1 MTLRQL
7 INRLCGFIPRG
18 SVQFA
23 SGTAAAA
30 AAAADGTDSASAASV
45 KPRFVTTLRSCET
58 TGDIV
63 LDVMTTSQRYIE
75 SKPAARFADME
86 WQTPAVSD
94 KFQSRFGRRPGTSDS
109 GDTGLGTSASDS
121 TEDFCSTSSSPPFQP
136 IRSQIPIPTAHV
148 MPSTAGAPASKPQS
162 SIQEDSLSSE
172 GHRSSSGSRTPSGST
187 SKSSSLS
194 KSASSPN
201 LDGQTGVGNDLTG
214 PKADCLNRY
223 RSLVNGLD
231 HSLFPSDHTRVDE
244 GHRFDTPA
252 VEPTLNQSA
261 LLGGLCPDV
270 RLRLQTTGIRDT
282 TDCVS
287 EAYRGGMEH
296 SYKVLPE
303 ARPGVPGTAETSNQ
317 RGSQAGAAGPPGV
330 YANPLSLQ
338 TQALLREHS
347 GSKVYE
353 PLRQDRCS
361 DMSSMSSWQ
370 QQQQHKQQLES
381 LRLQVEQMQLMSA
394 GVGQYPSLYSTP
406 THTESGK
413 WDALVKASESLLKEK
428 ELIIERQKQH
438 MTQLEQRLR
447 ESELQVHGALLGR
460 GASYG
465 DMCML
470 RLQEAQR
477 ENAFLRAQFAE
488 RTDCA
493 ALEKAEAERRLGAVE
508 AETRRLHDSL
518 KETCDRHAE
527 EMKKQEERIR
537 SRDKH
542 INNLKKK
549 CQKESELKRENQQRI
564 ETLERYLADLPT
576 MEDYQSQNKQ
586 LLEAEQHVTELQ
598 EKVRELEV
606 CLETTHSQ
614 LREKDVFLEEQKRR
628 ERDLLTTIT
637 DMQQRVQQ
645 GLEDG
650 ARLPCLDAEKL
661 RGENAALREEQHRLK
676 KVIEKQHRMME
687 QLGSQIQAL
696 EEQISQEESSSQAL
710 REEVLVKEQSVT
722 ELHTAMKELS
732 AQNQEL
738 MEQNLTLQEQMGDQD
753 QRSSSQASSALPPTE
768 THLTQRL
775 HQEIASCLSDLRSLC
790 SILTQRA
797 QGQDPNLSL
806 LLGLNTLPQV
816 PDQAENWMS
825 PEVLQKKLVEAQQ
838 LRRDVEELRNVI
850 LDRYAQDMGEN
861 CITQ

>member
-1 MTLRQL
+1 M
-7 INRLCGFIPRG
+7 
-18 SVQFA
+18 
-23 SGTAAAA
+23 
-30 AAAADGTDSASAASV
+30 
-45 KPRFVTTLRSCET
+45 K
-58 TGDIV
+58 
-63 LDVMTTSQRYIE
+63 TSQRYID

-86 WQTPAVSD
+86 WQTPAVSE

-121 TEDFCSTSSSPPFQP
+121 TEDFCSSSSSPSFQP

-148 MPSTAGAPASKPQS
+148 MPSTAGAPASKPQPCV
-162 SIQEDSLSSE
+162 QEESLSSVE
-172 GHRSSSGSRTPSGST
+172 GHRSSSSSRTPSGST

-201 LDGQTGVGNDLTG
+201 LDAQAGLGNDLVG
-214 PKADCLNRY
+214 PKPDCLSRY

-231 HSLFPSDHTRVDE
+231 HSLFPTDHTRVDE

-270 RLRLQTTGIRDT
+270 RLRLQTTGIRDAP
-282 TDCVS
+282 DCVS
-287 EAYRGGMEH
+287 EAYRGGMDH

-303 ARPGVPGTAETSNQ
+303 ARPGVSGTAEPCSQ
-317 RGSQAGAAGPPGV
+317 RGSQPIGAGSPGV
-330 YANPLSLQ
+330 YASPLSLQ
-338 TQALLREHS
+338 TQALLREHA
-347 GSKVYE
+347 GSKGYE

-361 DMSSMSSWQ
+361 ELSSWQ
-370 QQQQHKQQLES
+370 QKQQLES
-381 LRLQVEQMQLMSA
+381 LRLQVEQMQLMGA

-406 THTESGK
+406 VHTESGK

-438 MTQLEQRLR
+438 MNHLEQRLR
-447 ESELQVHGALLGR
+447 ESELQVHGALLSR

-488 RTDCA
+488 RTDCV
-493 ALEKAEAERRLGAVE
+493 ALEKAEAEHRLGAVE
-508 AETRRLHDSL
+508 AETRRLTDSL
-518 KETCDRHAE
+518 KETCERHAE

-542 INNLKKK
+542 ISNLKKK
-549 CQKESELKRENQQRI
+549 CQKEAELKRENQQRI

-576 MEDYQSQNKQ
+576 LEDYQGQNKQ
-586 LLEAEQHVTELQ
+586 LLEAEQQVAQLQ
-598 EKVRELEV
+598 DKERELEV
-606 CLETTHSQ
+606 CLEATRSQ
-614 LREKDVFLEEQKRR
+614 IREKDVQLEEQKRR

-650 ARLPCLDAEKL
+650 ARLPSLDIEKL
-661 RGENAALREEQHRLK
+661 RGENCALKEEQQRLK
-676 KVIEKQHRMME
+676 KVIEKQHRMLE

-696 EEQISQEESSSQAL
+696 EEQISQEDSSSRAL
-710 REEVLVKEQSVT
+710 REEVLAKEQNMS

-738 MEQNLTLQEQMGDQD
+738 MEQNLTLREQMGGPE
-753 QRSSSQASSALPPTE
+753 QRSTNQASSALQPAGAR
-768 THLTQRL
+768 LTQRL
-775 HQEIASCLSDLRSLC
+775 HLEIASCLSDLRSLC

-806 LLGLNTLPQV
+806 LLGLTSPPPVAGQ
-816 PDQAENWMS
+816 DEDWMS

-838 LRRDVEELRNVI
+838 LRRDVEGLRNVI

>member
-1 MTLRQL
+1 
-7 INRLCGFIPRG
+7 
-18 SVQFA
+18 
-23 SGTAAAA
+23 
-30 AAAADGTDSASAASV
+30 
-45 KPRFVTTLRSCET
+45 
-58 TGDIV
+58 
-63 LDVMTTSQRYIE
+63 MTTSHRYIE

-86 WQTPAVSD
+86 WQTPAVSE

-109 GDTGLGTSASDS
+109 VDTGLGTSASDS
-121 TEDFCSTSSSPPFQP
+121 TEDFCSSSSSPPFQP

-148 MPSTAGAPASKPQS
+148 MPSTAGAPASKPKS
-162 SIQEDSLSSE
+162 CVQEDSMSSVE

-201 LDGQTGVGNDLTG
+201 LDAQTSVGSDLVG
-214 PKADCLNRY
+214 PKTDCLSRY

-244 GHRFDTPA
+244 GQRFDTPA

-261 LLGGLCPDV
+261 LLGGFCPDV

-282 TDCVS
+282 PDCVS

-303 ARPGVPGTAETSNQ
+303 TRPGIPGTAETSNQ
-317 RGSQAGAAGPPGV
+317 RGQPGAAGSPGV

-338 TQALLREHS
+338 TQALLREHA
-347 GSKVYE
+347 GSKGYE

-361 DMSSMSSWQ
+361 EISSWQ

-381 LRLQVEQMQLMSA
+381 LRLQVEQMQMMSA

-406 THTESGK
+406 THSESGK

-477 ENAFLRAQFAE
+477 ENVFLRAQFTE
-488 RTDCA
+488 RTDCV

-508 AETRRLHDSL
+508 AETRRLTDSL
-518 KETCDRHAE
+518 KETCERHAE

-549 CQKESELKRENQQRI
+549 CQKESEQKRENQQRI

-576 MEDYQSQNKQ
+576 LEDYQSQNKQ
-586 LLEAEQHVTELQ
+586 LLEAEQQVAQLQ
-598 EKVRELEV
+598 EKVRELEACV
-606 CLETTHSQ
+606 ETTHSQ
-614 LREKDVFLEEQKRR
+614 LRERDAHLEEQKRR

-637 DMQQRVQQ
+637 EMQQRVQQ

-650 ARLPCLDAEKL
+650 ARLPSLDIETL
-661 RGENAALREEQHRLK
+661 RGENNTLREEQQRLK

-710 REEVLVKEQSVT
+710 REDALAKEQNVF

-738 MEQNLTLQEQMGDQD
+738 MEQNLTLQEQLSDPEH
-753 QRSSSQASSALPPTE
+753 RSSSQASSALQPAGAR
-768 THLTQRL
+768 LTQRL
-775 HQEIASCLSDLRSLC
+775 HVEIASCLSDLRSLC

-806 LLGLNTLPQV
+806 LLGLTSPPLV
-816 PDQAENWMS
+816 TEQAEDWMS

>member
-1 MTLRQL
+1 M
-7 INRLCGFIPRG
+7 
-18 SVQFA
+18 
-23 SGTAAAA
+23 
-30 AAAADGTDSASAASV
+30 
-45 KPRFVTTLRSCET
+45 K
-58 TGDIV
+58 
-63 LDVMTTSQRYIE
+63 TSQRYID
-75 SKPAARFADME
+75 SNPAARFADME
-86 WQTPAVSD
+86 WQTPAVSE

-121 TEDFCSTSSSPPFQP
+121 TEDFCSSSSSPSFQP

-148 MPSTAGAPASKPQS
+148 MPSTAGAPASKPQLFG
-162 SIQEDSLSSE
+162 QEDSLSSAE

-194 KSASSPN
+194 KSLSSPN
-201 LDGQTGVGNDLTG
+201 LDAQAGVGLDHVG
-214 PKADCLNRY
+214 RKPDCLSRY

-231 HSLFPSDHTRVDE
+231 HSLFPTDHTRVDE
-244 GHRFDTPA
+244 AQRFDTPA

-261 LLGGLCPDV
+261 LLSGLCPDV
-270 RLRLQTTGIRDT
+270 RLQLQTTGIRDT
-282 TDCVS
+282 QDCVS
-287 EAYRGGMEH
+287 EAYRGSMDH

-303 ARPGVPGTAETSNQ
+303 ARLGLSGAAEVSNQ
-317 RGSQAGAAGPPGV
+317 RAAQPGAAGSAGV
-330 YANPLSLQ
+330 YANSLSLQ
-338 TQALLREHS
+338 TQALLREHTS
-347 GSKVYE
+347 PKGYD

-361 DMSSMSSWQ
+361 ELSSWQ
-370 QQQQHKQQLES
+370 QKQQLES
-381 LRLQVEQMQLMSA
+381 LRLQVEQMQATTGGYKLPTSSNLPSSLLPSYPLHSSLCHSYCTKYHCQRKLDYWAYRRLMNA
-394 GVGQYPSLYSTP
+394 GVGQYPPLYPTP
-406 THTESGK
+406 LHSESGK

-428 ELIIERQKQH
+428 ELIIERQVQKQH
-438 MTQLEQRLR
+438 MAQLEQRLR

-460 GASYG
+460 GTSFG

-477 ENAFLRAQFAE
+477 ENAFLRAQFTE
-488 RTDCA
+488 RTDCV

-508 AETRRLHDSL
+508 AETRRLTENM
-518 KETCDRHAE
+518 KEACERHVE

-549 CQKESELKRENQQRI
+549 FQKEAELKRENQQRI

-576 MEDYQSQNKQ
+576 LEDYQSQNKQ
-586 LLEAEQHVTELQ
+586 LLEAEQQAAQLQ
-598 EKVRELEV
+598 EKVRELEAI
-606 CLETTHSQ
+606 LDTTHSQ
-614 LREKDVFLEEQKRR
+614 LREKDAQLEEQKRR

-650 ARLPCLDAEKL
+650 ARLPCLDIEKL
-661 RGENAALREEQHRLK
+661 RGENNSLKEEQQRLK

-696 EEQISQEESSSQAL
+696 EEQISQEEGSSQAL
-710 REEVLVKEQSVT
+710 REEVLAKEQSVL
-722 ELHTAMKELS
+722 ELHAAMKELS

-738 MEQNLTLQEQMGDQD
+738 MEQNLTLQEQMSDAE
-753 QRSSSQASSALPPTE
+753 QRSADQASSVLQPAGAL
-768 THLTQRL
+768 LTQSL
-775 HQEIASCLSDLRSLC
+775 HSEIASCLSDLRSLC

-797 QGQDPNLSL
+797 QGQNPNLSL
-806 LLGLNTLPQV
+806 LLGLTAPPAVAEQDEDWMN
-816 PDQAENWMS
+816 PD
-825 PEVLQKKLVEAQQ
+825 VLQKKLLEAQQ
-838 LRRDVEELRNVI
+838 LRRDVEGLRNAI

>member
-1 MTLRQL
+1 
-7 INRLCGFIPRG
+7 
-18 SVQFA
+18 
-23 SGTAAAA
+23 
-30 AAAADGTDSASAASV
+30 
-45 KPRFVTTLRSCET
+45 
-58 TGDIV
+58 
-63 LDVMTTSQRYIE
+63 MTTSQRYFE

-86 WQTPAVSD
+86 WQTPAVSE

-121 TEDFCSTSSSPPFQP
+121 TEDFCSSSSSPSFQP

-148 MPSTAGAPASKPQS
+148 MPSTAGTPASKPQS
-162 SIQEDSLSSE
+162 FGQEDSLSSTE

-201 LDGQTGVGNDLTG
+201 LDAQPGVGGDHAG
-214 PKADCLNRY
+214 PKPDCLSRY
-223 RSLVNGLD
+223 RSLLNGLD
-231 HSLFPSDHTRVDE
+231 HSLFPTDHTREDD
-244 GHRFDTPA
+244 GQRFDTPA

-270 RLRLQTTGIRDT
+270 RLRLQTAGIRDT
-282 TDCVS
+282 PDCMS
-287 EAYRGGMEH
+287 EVYRAGLDH

-303 ARPGVPGTAETSNQ
+303 ARSGLSGTAEPSNQ
-317 RGSQAGAAGPPGV
+317 RGGQPGAVGSAGV
-330 YANPLSLQ
+330 YTNPLSLQ
-338 TQALLREHS
+338 TQALLREHV
-347 GSKVYE
+347 GPKGYD

-361 DMSSMSSWQ
+361 ELSSWQ
-370 QQQQHKQQLES
+370 QKQQLES
-381 LRLQVEQMQLMSA
+381 LRLQMEQMQLMNA
-394 GVGQYPSLYSTP
+394 GVGQYPSLYSSP
-406 THTESGK
+406 LHSESGK

-438 MTQLEQRLR
+438 MAQLEQRLR

-460 GASYG
+460 GASFG

-477 ENAFLRAQFAE
+477 ENAFLRAQFTE
-488 RTDCA
+488 RTDCV

-508 AETRRLHDSL
+508 AETRRLTESL
-518 KETCDRHAE
+518 KEACERHAE

-549 CQKESELKRENQQRI
+549 CQKEAELKRENQQRI

-576 MEDYQSQNKQ
+576 MEDYQRQNKQ
-586 LLEAEQHVTELQ
+586 LSEAEEQADLLQNKVRDLEAS
-598 EKVRELEV
+598 
-606 CLETTHSQ
+606 LETMRSQ
-614 LREKDVFLEEQKRR
+614 LRDKDTQLEEQKRR

-637 DMQQRVQQ
+637 DMQQRVKQ

-650 ARLPCLDAEKL
+650 ARLPCLDIEKL
-661 RGENAALREEQHRLK
+661 RGENSSLREEQQRLK

-696 EEQISQEESSSQAL
+696 EEQISQEDSSSQAL
-710 REEVLVKEQSVT
+710 REEVLAKEQNVL

-738 MEQNLTLQEQMGDQD
+738 MEQNLTLQERMNDPE
-753 QRSSSQASSALPPTE
+753 QRSTNQACSVLQPAGA
-768 THLTQRL
+768 HLTQRL
-775 HQEIASCLSDLRSLC
+775 HLEIASCLSDLRSLC

-806 LLGLNTLPQV
+806 LLGLTSPPAVAEQNEDWMD
-816 PDQAENWMS
+816 PD
-825 PEVLQKKLVEAQQ
+825 VLQRKLIEAQQ

>member
-1 MTLRQL
+1 
-7 INRLCGFIPRG
+7 
-18 SVQFA
+18 
-23 SGTAAAA
+23 
-30 AAAADGTDSASAASV
+30 
-45 KPRFVTTLRSCET
+45 
-58 TGDIV
+58 
-63 LDVMTTSQRYIE
+63 
-75 SKPAARFADME
+75 DME
-86 WQTPAVSD
+86 WQTPAVSE

-121 TEDFCSTSSSPPFQP
+121 AEFCSSSSSPSFQP

-162 SIQEDSLSSE
+162 CVQEDSLSSAE
-172 GHRSSSGSRTPSGST
+172 GHRSSSGSRTPSGTT

-201 LDGQTGVGNDLTG
+201 LDAEVGVGGDPVG
-214 PKADCLNRY
+214 AKPDCLSRY

-231 HSLFPSDHTRVDE
+231 HSLFPTDHTRLDE

-282 TDCVS
+282 PDYVS
-287 EAYRGGMEH
+287 ESYRGSLEH

-303 ARPGVPGTAETSNQ
+303 ARPGVPGPAEASNQ
-317 RGSQAGAAGPPGV
+317 RGGQPGV
-330 YANPLSLQ
+330 AGSAGVYTSPLSLQ
-338 TQALLREHS
+338 TQALLREHA
-347 GSKVYE
+347 GSKGYE

-361 DMSSMSSWQ
+361 ELPSWQ
-370 QQQQHKQQLES
+370 QQQQHKHLES
-381 LRLQVEQMQLMSA
+381 LRLQMEQMQLMS
-394 GVGQYPSLYSTP
+394 GGMGQYPPLYSAP
-406 THTESGK
+406 VHSESGK

-428 ELIIERQKQH
+428 ELIIEQKQH
-438 MTQLEQRLR
+438 MAQLEQRLR

-460 GASYG
+460 GPSYG

-488 RTDCA
+488 RTDSVV
-493 ALEKAEAERRLGAVE
+493 LEKAEAERRLAAVE
-508 AETRRLHDSL
+508 AETRRLTESL
-518 KETCDRHAE
+518 KEACERHTE

-542 INNLKKK
+542 ISNLKKK

-576 MEDYQSQNKQ
+576 LEDYQNQNKQ
-586 LLEAEQHVTELQ
+586 LE
-598 EKVRELEV
+598 EKVRELEA
-606 CLETTHSQ
+606 CLEMTNSQ
-614 LREKDVFLEEQKRR
+614 LKEKDAYLEEQKRR

-637 DMQQRVQQ
+637 MQQRVQQ

-650 ARLPCLDAEKL
+650 ARLPSLDFEKL
-661 RGENAALREEQHRLK
+661 RGENNSLREEQQRLK

-687 QLGSQIQAL
+687 QLGSQIQFLQAL

-710 REEVLVKEQSVT
+710 REEVLAKEQNVL

-738 MEQNLTLQEQMGDQD
+738 MEQNLTLQEQMSDPEQK
-753 QRSSSQASSALPPTE
+753 STNQASSVLQPAGAN
-768 THLTQRL
+768 LTKRL
-775 HQEIASCLSDLRSLC
+775 HVEIASCLSDLRSLC

-806 LLGLNTLPQV
+806 LLGLTAP
-816 PDQAENWMS
+816 PSMAEQDEDWMN

>member
-1 MTLRQL
+1 
-7 INRLCGFIPRG
+7 
-18 SVQFA
+18 
-23 SGTAAAA
+23 
-30 AAAADGTDSASAASV
+30 
-45 KPRFVTTLRSCET
+45 
-58 TGDIV
+58 
-63 LDVMTTSQRYIE
+63 MTTSHRYID

-86 WQTPAVSD
+86 WQTPAVSE
-94 KFQSRFGRRPGTSDS
+94 KFQSRFGHRPGTADS

-121 TEDFCSTSSSPPFQP
+121 TEDFCSSSSSPSFQP

-148 MPSTAGAPASKPQS
+148 MPSTAGAPASKPKPFV
-162 SIQEDSLSSE
+162 QEGSLSSVE
-172 GHRSSSGSRTPSGST
+172 GHRSSSGSRTTSGST
-187 SKSSSLS
+187 SKSSSSLS

-201 LDGQTGVGNDLTG
+201 LDAQTGLGGDHVG
-214 PKADCLNRY
+214 PDCLSRY
-223 RSLVNGLD
+223 RSLINGLD
-231 HSLFPSDHTRVDE
+231 HSLFPSDHTRMDE
-244 GHRFDTPA
+244 GQRFATPA

-270 RLRLQTTGIRDT
+270 RLRLQGAGIRDIP
-282 TDCVS
+282 DCVS
-287 EAYRGGMEH
+287 DAYRGSMEH

-303 ARPGVPGTAETSNQ
+303 ARSGGPSTAEASNQ
-317 RGSQAGAAGPPGV
+317 RASLPGAAGPSGV
-330 YANPLSLQ
+330 YAPPLSLQ
-338 TQALLREHS
+338 TQALLREHA
-347 GSKVYE
+347 GAKGYE
-353 PLRQDRCS
+353 TLRQDRCGEL
-361 DMSSMSSWQ
+361 SSWQ
-370 QQQQHKQQLES
+370 QQQQQKQQLES
-381 LRLQVEQMQLMSA
+381 LRLQVEQMQLMST

-406 THTESGK
+406 VHSEAGK

-428 ELIIERQKQH
+428 EMIIERQKQH

-460 GASYG
+460 GSSYG

-477 ENAFLRAQFAE
+477 ENAFLRAQFTE
-488 RTDCA
+488 RSDCVV
-493 ALEKAEAERRLGAVE
+493 LEKAEAERRLGAVE
-508 AETRRLHDSL
+508 AETRRLTDSL
-518 KETCDRHAE
+518 KETCERHAE

-576 MEDYQSQNKQ
+576 LEDYQSQNKQ
-586 LLEAEQHVTELQ
+586 LVEAEQHAAQLQ
-598 EKVRELEV
+598 ETVRDLEL
-606 CLETTHSQ
+606 CLDTMRSQ
-614 LREKDVFLEEQKRR
+614 LREKDAHLDEQKRR

-650 ARLPCLDAEKL
+650 ARLPSVDMEKL
-661 RGENAALREEQHRLK
+661 RGENNVLREEQQRLK

-696 EEQISQEESSSQAL
+696 EEQISQEDSSSQAL
-710 REEVLVKEQSVT
+710 REDVLSKEQNVL

-738 MEQNLTLQEQMGDQD
+738 MEQNLTLQEQIGDPE
-753 QRSSSQASSALPPTE
+753 QRSSQASPPLQPAGARL
-768 THLTQRL
+768 THRL
-775 HQEIASCLSDLRSLC
+775 HAEMNSCLSDLRSLC

-797 QGQDPNLSL
+797 QGQDPNISL
-806 LLGLNTLPQV
+806 LLGLTSPPPVTQL
-816 PDQAENWMS
+816 DEDWMN

>member
-1 MTLRQL
+1 MSL
-7 INRLCGFIPRG
+7 I
-18 SVQFA
+18 
-23 SGTAAAA
+23 
-30 AAAADGTDSASAASV
+30 
-45 KPRFVTTLRSCET
+45 
-58 TGDIV
+58 GDVV
-63 LDVMTTSQRYIE
+63 LYGMTTSHRYIE

-86 WQTPAVSD
+86 WQTPAVSE

-109 GDTGLGTSASDS
+109 VDTGLGTSASDS
-121 TEDFCSTSSSPPFQP
+121 TEDFCSSSSSPPFQP

-148 MPSTAGAPASKPQS
+148 MPSTAGAPASKPKS
-162 SIQEDSLSSE
+162 CVQEDSMSSVE

-201 LDGQTGVGNDLTG
+201 LDAQTSVGSDLVG
-214 PKADCLNRY
+214 PKTDCLSRY

-244 GHRFDTPA
+244 GQRFDTPA

-261 LLGGLCPDV
+261 LLGGFCPDV

-282 TDCVS
+282 PDCVS

-303 ARPGVPGTAETSNQ
+303 TRPGIPGTAETSNQ
-317 RGSQAGAAGPPGV
+317 RGQPGAAGSPGV

-338 TQALLREHS
+338 TQALLREHA
-347 GSKVYE
+347 GSKGYE

-361 DMSSMSSWQ
+361 EISSWQ

-381 LRLQVEQMQLMSA
+381 LRLQVEQMQMMSA

-406 THTESGK
+406 THSESGK

-477 ENAFLRAQFAE
+477 ENVFLRAQFTE
-488 RTDCA
+488 RTDCV

-508 AETRRLHDSL
+508 AETRRLTDSL
-518 KETCDRHAE
+518 KETCERHAE

-549 CQKESELKRENQQRI
+549 CQKESEQKRENQQRI

-576 MEDYQSQNKQ
+576 LEDYQSQNKQ
-586 LLEAEQHVTELQ
+586 LLEAEQQVAQLQ
-598 EKVRELEV
+598 EKVRELEACV
-606 CLETTHSQ
+606 ETTHSQ
-614 LREKDVFLEEQKRR
+614 LRERDAHLEEQKRR

-637 DMQQRVQQ
+637 EMQQRVQQ

-650 ARLPCLDAEKL
+650 ARLPSLDIETL
-661 RGENAALREEQHRLK
+661 RGENNTLREEQQRLK

-710 REEVLVKEQSVT
+710 REDALAKEQNVF

-738 MEQNLTLQEQMGDQD
+738 MEQNLTLQERLSDPEH
-753 QRSSSQASSALPPTE
+753 RSSSQASSALQPAGAR
-768 THLTQRL
+768 LTQRL
-775 HQEIASCLSDLRSLC
+775 HVEIASCLSDLRSLC

-806 LLGLNTLPQV
+806 LLGLTSPPLV
-816 PDQAENWMS
+816 TEQAEDWMS

>member
-1 MTLRQL
+1 
-7 INRLCGFIPRG
+7 
-18 SVQFA
+18 
-23 SGTAAAA
+23 
-30 AAAADGTDSASAASV
+30 
-45 KPRFVTTLRSCET
+45 
-58 TGDIV
+58 
-63 LDVMTTSQRYIE
+63 
-75 SKPAARFADME
+75 ME
-86 WQTPAVSD
+86 WQTPAVSE

-121 TEDFCSTSSSPPFQP
+121 TEDFCSSSSSPSFQP

-148 MPSTAGAPASKPQS
+148 MPSTAGAPASKPQ
-162 SIQEDSLSSE
+162 
-172 GHRSSSGSRTPSGST
+172 TPSGST

-201 LDGQTGVGNDLTG
+201 LDAQAGVGGEPLG
-214 PKADCLNRY
+214 PKPDCLSRY

-231 HSLFPSDHTRVDE
+231 HSLFPSDHTRLDE
-244 GHRFDTPA
+244 GQRFDTPA

-270 RLRLQTTGIRDT
+270 RLRLQASGIRDSP
-282 TDCVS
+282 DCVS

-303 ARPGVPGTAETSNQ
+303 ARPGVAGTAEASNQ
-317 RGSQAGAAGPPGV
+317 RGSQPGA
-330 YANPLSLQ
+330 
-338 TQALLREHS
+338 T
-347 GSKVYE
+347 GS
-353 PLRQDRCS
+353 
-361 DMSSMSSWQ
+361 
-370 QQQQHKQQLES
+370 QQLES
-381 LRLQVEQMQLMSA
+381 LRLQVEQMQLLGA
-394 GVGQYPSLYSTP
+394 GVGQYPPLYSNP
-406 THTESGK
+406 VHSESGK

-438 MTQLEQRLR
+438 MAQLEQRLR

-488 RTDCA
+488 RTDCV

-508 AETRRLHDSL
+508 AETRRLTDGL
-518 KETCDRHAE
+518 KETCERHAE

-542 INNLKKK
+542 ISNLKKK
-549 CQKESELKRENQQRI
+549 CQKEAELKRENQQRI

-576 MEDYQSQNKQ
+576 LEDYQNQNKQ
-586 LLEAEQHVTELQ
+586 LLEAEQQAAQLQ
-598 EKVRELEV
+598 EQVKELEV
-606 CLETTHSQ
+606 CLETTRSQ
-614 LREKDVFLEEQKRR
+614 LKEKDVQLEEQKRR

-650 ARLPCLDAEKL
+650 ARLPSLDIEKL
-661 RGENAALREEQHRLK
+661 RGDNNSLREEQQRLK
-676 KVIEKQHRMME
+676 KVIEKQHLMME
-687 QLGSQIQAL
+687 QLGSQIQ
-696 EEQISQEESSSQAL
+696 EQISQEESSSQAL
-710 REEVLVKEQSVT
+710 REEVLAKEQNAL
-722 ELHTAMKELS
+722 ELHTAMRELS
-732 AQNQEL
+732 VQNQEL
-738 MEQNLTLQEQMGDQD
+738 LEQNLTLQEQMSDPE
-753 QRSSSQASSALPPTE
+753 QRGTNQASSALQPAGAR
-768 THLTQRL
+768 LTQRL
-775 HQEIASCLSDLRSLC
+775 HVEIASCLSDLRSLC

-806 LLGLNTLPQV
+806 LLGLTSPPQV
-816 PDQAENWMS
+816 AEQGEDWMS

>member
-1 MTLRQL
+1 
-7 INRLCGFIPRG
+7 
-18 SVQFA
+18 
-23 SGTAAAA
+23 
-30 AAAADGTDSASAASV
+30 
-45 KPRFVTTLRSCET
+45 
-58 TGDIV
+58 
-63 LDVMTTSQRYIE
+63 MTTSQRYIE

-86 WQTPAVSD
+86 WQTPAVSE

-121 TEDFCSTSSSPPFQP
+121 TEDFCSSSSSPSFQP

-162 SIQEDSLSSE
+162 CVQEDCLSSLE
-172 GHRSSSGSRTPSGST
+172 SHRSSSGSRTPSGST

-201 LDGQTGVGNDLTG
+201 LDAQAGVGGEPLG
-214 PKADCLNRY
+214 PKPDCLSRY

-231 HSLFPSDHTRVDE
+231 HSLFPSDHTRLDE
-244 GHRFDTPA
+244 GQRFDTPA

-270 RLRLQTTGIRDT
+270 RLRLQASGIRDSP
-282 TDCVS
+282 DCVS

-303 ARPGVPGTAETSNQ
+303 ARPGVAGTAEASNQ
-317 RGSQAGAAGPPGV
+317 RGSQPGATGSAGV
-330 YANPLSLQ
+330 YTSPLSLQ
-338 TQALLREHS
+338 TQALLREHT
-347 GSKVYE
+347 GSKGYE
-353 PLRQDRCS
+353 PLRQDRCGEL
-361 DMSSMSSWQ
+361 SSWQ

-381 LRLQVEQMQLMSA
+381 LRLQVEQMQLLGA
-394 GVGQYPSLYSTP
+394 GVGQYPPLYSNP
-406 THTESGK
+406 VHSESGK

-438 MTQLEQRLR
+438 MAQLEQRLR

-488 RTDCA
+488 RTDCV

-508 AETRRLHDSL
+508 AETRRLTDGL
-518 KETCDRHAE
+518 KETCERHAE

-542 INNLKKK
+542 ISNLKKK
-549 CQKESELKRENQQRI
+549 CQKEAELKRENQQRI

-576 MEDYQSQNKQ
+576 LEDYQNQNKQ
-586 LLEAEQHVTELQ
+586 LLEAEQQAAQLQ
-598 EKVRELEV
+598 EQVKELEV
-606 CLETTHSQ
+606 CLETTRSQ
-614 LREKDVFLEEQKRR
+614 LKEKDVQLEEQKRR

-650 ARLPCLDAEKL
+650 ARLPSLDIEKL
-661 RGENAALREEQHRLK
+661 RGDNNSLREEQQRLK
-676 KVIEKQHRMME
+676 KVIEKQHLMME

-710 REEVLVKEQSVT
+710 REEVLAKEQNAL
-722 ELHTAMKELS
+722 ELHTAMRELS
-732 AQNQEL
+732 VQNQEL
-738 MEQNLTLQEQMGDQD
+738 LEQNLTLQEQMSDPE
-753 QRSSSQASSALPPTE
+753 QRGTNQASSALQPAGAR
-768 THLTQRL
+768 LTQRL
-775 HQEIASCLSDLRSLC
+775 HVEIASCLSDLRSLC

-806 LLGLNTLPQV
+806 LLGLTSPPQV
-816 PDQAENWMS
+816 AEQGEDWMS

>member
-1 MTLRQL
+1 
-7 INRLCGFIPRG
+7 
-18 SVQFA
+18 
-23 SGTAAAA
+23 
-30 AAAADGTDSASAASV
+30 
-45 KPRFVTTLRSCET
+45 
-58 TGDIV
+58 
-63 LDVMTTSQRYIE
+63 MTTSQRYFE
-75 SKPAARFADME
+75 SKPAAQFADME
-86 WQTPAVSD
+86 WQTPAVSE

-121 TEDFCSTSSSPPFQP
+121 TEDFCSSSSSPSFQP

-148 MPSTAGAPASKPQS
+148 MPSTAGALASKPHLFG
-162 SIQEDSLSSE
+162 QEDSLSSAE
-172 GHRSSSGSRTPSGST
+172 GHRSSSGSRTPSGTT

-201 LDGQTGVGNDLTG
+201 LDAPAGIGGDYVG
-214 PKADCLNRY
+214 PKLDCLSRY
-223 RSLVNGLD
+223 CSLVNGLD
-231 HSLFPSDHTRVDE
+231 HSLFPTDHTRVDE
-244 GHRFDTPA
+244 GQRFDTPA

-270 RLRLQTTGIRDT
+270 RLQLQTGIRDT
-282 TDCVS
+282 PDCGS
-287 EAYRGGMEH
+287 EAYRGSMEH

-303 ARPGVPGTAETSNQ
+303 VRPSLSGTAETSNQ
-317 RGSQAGAAGPPGV
+317 RGGQPGAVGSAGV
-330 YANPLSLQ
+330 YASPLSLQ
-338 TQALLREHS
+338 TQALLREHTS
-347 GSKVYE
+347 PKGYD

-361 DMSSMSSWQ
+361 EFSTWQ
-370 QQQQHKQQLES
+370 QKQQLES
-381 LRLQVEQMQLMSA
+381 LRLQVEQMQLMNA

-406 THTESGK
+406 LQSELGK

-438 MTQLEQRLR
+438 MAQLEQRLR

-460 GASYG
+460 GASFG

-477 ENAFLRAQFAE
+477 ENAFLRAQFTE
-488 RTDCA
+488 RTDCV
-493 ALEKAEAERRLGAVE
+493 ALEKAEAEHRLGAVE
-508 AETRRLHDSL
+508 AETRRLTENL
-518 KETCDRHAE
+518 KEACERHAE

-549 CQKESELKRENQQRI
+549 CQKEAELKRENQQRI

-576 MEDYQSQNKQ
+576 LEDYQSQNKQ
-586 LLEAEQHVTELQ
+586 LLEAEQQIAQLQ
-598 EKVRELEV
+598 EKAEELEAS
-606 CLETTHSQ
+606 LETTHSQ
-614 LREKDVFLEEQKRR
+614 LQEKDAQLEEQKRR

-650 ARLPCLDAEKL
+650 ARLPSLDIEKL
-661 RGENAALREEQHRLK
+661 RVENNSLREEQQRLK

-710 REEVLVKEQSVT
+710 REEVLAKEQNVL
-722 ELHTAMKELS
+722 ELHAAMKELS

-738 MEQNLTLQEQMGDQD
+738 MEQNLTLQEQMSDPGL
-753 QRSSSQASSALPPTE
+753 RSANQASSVLQPAE
-768 THLTQRL
+768 ACLTQRL
-775 HQEIASCLSDLRSLC
+775 HSEIASCLSDLRSLC

-797 QGQDPNLSL
+797 QGQNPNLSL
-806 LLGLNTLPQV
+806 LLGLTAPPAVTEQDEDWMD
-816 PDQAENWMS
+816 PD
-825 PEVLQKKLVEAQQ
+825 VLQKKLVEAQQ

>member
-1 MTLRQL
+1 
-7 INRLCGFIPRG
+7 
-18 SVQFA
+18 
-23 SGTAAAA
+23 
-30 AAAADGTDSASAASV
+30 
-45 KPRFVTTLRSCET
+45 
-58 TGDIV
+58 
-63 LDVMTTSQRYIE
+63 MTTSQRYID

-86 WQTPAVSD
+86 WQTPAVSE

-121 TEDFCSTSSSPPFQP
+121 TEDFCSSSSSPSFQP

-148 MPSTAGAPASKPQS
+148 MPSTAGSSKPQS
-162 SIQEDSLSSE
+162 CVQEDGLSSLE
-172 GHRSSSGSRTPSGST
+172 SHRSSSGSRTQSGST

-201 LDGQTGVGNDLTG
+201 LDAQDSVGVDPVG
-214 PKADCLNRY
+214 PKPDCLSRY
-223 RSLVNGLD
+223 RSLINGLD
-231 HSLFPSDHTRVDE
+231 HSLFPSDHTRLDD
-244 GHRFDTPA
+244 GHRFDTPN
-252 VEPTLNQSA
+252 VEPTLNQTA

-270 RLRLQTTGIRDT
+270 RLRFQLSGIRDGP
-282 TDCVS
+282 DCVS
-287 EAYRGGMEH
+287 EAYRGSMEH

-303 ARPGVPGTAETSNQ
+303 TRPGLPCTAETSNQ
-317 RGSQAGAAGPPGV
+317 RGGQPGAAGSAGV
-330 YANPLSLQ
+330 YASPLSLQ
-338 TQALLREHS
+338 TQALLREHP
-347 GSKVYE
+347 GSKGYE
-353 PLRQDRCS
+353 SLRQDRCS
-361 DMSSMSSWQ
+361 DLSSWQ

-381 LRLQVEQMQLMSA
+381 LRLQVEQMQLLGA
-394 GVGQYPSLYSTP
+394 GVSQYPSLYSNP
-406 THTESGK
+406 VHSDSGK

-428 ELIIERQKQH
+428 ELIIDRQKQH
-438 MTQLEQRLR
+438 MSQLEQRLR
-447 ESELQVHGALLGR
+447 ESELQVHGAFLGR
-460 GASYG
+460 GGSYG
-465 DMCML
+465 DMFML

-488 RTDCA
+488 RTDCV
-493 ALEKAEAERRLGAVE
+493 ALEKVEGDRRLGAVE
-508 AETRRLHDSL
+508 SETRRLTDCL
-518 KETCDRHAE
+518 KETCERHAE

-542 INNLKKK
+542 ISNLKKK
-549 CQKESELKRENQQRI
+549 CQKEGELKRENQQRI

-576 MEDYQSQNKQ
+576 LEDYQSQNKQ
-586 LLEAEQHVTELQ
+586 LLEAEQQAAQLQ
-598 EKVRELEV
+598 ENAKELEA
-606 CLETTHSQ
+606 CLETTRSQ
-614 LREKDVFLEEQKRR
+614 LREKDVLLEEQKRR

-650 ARLPCLDAEKL
+650 ARLPSLDIEKL
-661 RGENAALREEQHRLK
+661 RGENNGLREEHHRLK

-687 QLGSQIQAL
+687 QLGSQIQSL
-696 EEQISQEESSSQAL
+696 EQQISQEDNSSQAL
-710 REEVLVKEQSVT
+710 RGDVLAKEQNVL

-738 MEQNLTLQEQMGDQD
+738 MEQNLTLKEQMSDPE
-753 QRSSSQASSALPPTE
+753 QRSSNQASSALQPAGTR
-768 THLTQRL
+768 LTQRL
-775 HQEIASCLSDLRSLC
+775 HVEIASCLSDLRSLC

-806 LLGLNTLPQV
+806 LLGLTSPSQLAE
-816 PDQAENWMS
+816 QAENWMS

>member
-1 MTLRQL
+1 
-7 INRLCGFIPRG
+7 
-18 SVQFA
+18 
-23 SGTAAAA
+23 
-30 AAAADGTDSASAASV
+30 
-45 KPRFVTTLRSCET
+45 
-58 TGDIV
+58 
-63 LDVMTTSQRYIE
+63 
-75 SKPAARFADME
+75 
-86 WQTPAVSD
+86 
-94 KFQSRFGRRPGTSDS
+94 
-109 GDTGLGTSASDS
+109 
-121 TEDFCSTSSSPPFQP
+121 
-136 IRSQIPIPTAHV
+136 
-148 MPSTAGAPASKPQS
+148 MPSTAGAPASKPQPFGP
-162 SIQEDSLSSE
+162 EDSLSSTE
-172 GHRSSSGSRTPSGST
+172 GHRSSSSSRTPSGST

-201 LDGQTGVGNDLTG
+201 LDAQDGVGGDLAT
-214 PKADCLNRY
+214 PKPDCLSRY

-231 HSLFPSDHTRVDE
+231 HSLFPTDQTRVDD
-244 GHRFDTPA
+244 GQRFDTPA

-282 TDCVS
+282 PDCMS
-287 EAYRGGMEH
+287 EVYRAGLDH

-303 ARPGVPGTAETSNQ
+303 ARAGLSGTAEASNQ
-317 RGSQAGAAGPPGV
+317 RGGQPGAAGSAGV

-338 TQALLREHS
+338 TQALLREHA
-347 GSKVYE
+347 GPKGYD

-361 DMSSMSSWQ
+361 ELSSW
-370 QQQQHKQQLES
+370 QHKQQLDS
-381 LRLQVEQMQLMSA
+381 LRLQMEQMQLMNA
-394 GVGQYPSLYSTP
+394 GVGQYPSLYSSP
-406 THTESGK
+406 LHSDSGK

-460 GASYG
+460 GASFG

-477 ENAFLRAQFAE
+477 ENAFLRAQFTE
-488 RTDCA
+488 RTDCV

-508 AETRRLHDSL
+508 AETRRITESL
-518 KETCDRHAE
+518 KEACERHAE

-549 CQKESELKRENQQRI
+549 CQKEAELKRENQQRI

-576 MEDYQSQNKQ
+576 MEDYQRQNKQ
-586 LLEAEQHVTELQ
+586 LLEAEEQADQLQ
-598 EKVRELEV
+598 GKVRDLEAS
-606 CLETTHSQ
+606 LETMRSQ
-614 LREKDVFLEEQKRR
+614 LRDKDTQLEEQKRR

-637 DMQQRVQQ
+637 DMQQRVKQ

-650 ARLPCLDAEKL
+650 ARLPCLDIEKL
-661 RGENAALREEQHRLK
+661 RGENSSLREEQQRLK

-696 EEQISQEESSSQAL
+696 EAQISQEDSSSQAL
-710 REEVLVKEQSVT
+710 REEVLAKEQNVL

-738 MEQNLTLQEQMGDQD
+738 MEQNLTLQERMNDPE
-753 QRSSSQASSALPPTE
+753 QRSSNQASSLLQPAGA
-768 THLTQRL
+768 HLTQRL
-775 HQEIASCLSDLRSLC
+775 HLEIASCLSDLRSLC

-797 QGQDPNLSL
+797 QGQNPNLSL
-806 LLGLNTLPQV
+806 LLGLTAPPAVAQQNEDWMD
-816 PDQAENWMS
+816 PD
-825 PEVLQKKLVEAQQ
+825 VLQKKLAEAQQ
-838 LRRDVEELRNVI
+838 LRRDVEELRTVI

>member
-1 MTLRQL
+1 
-7 INRLCGFIPRG
+7 
-18 SVQFA
+18 
-23 SGTAAAA
+23 
-30 AAAADGTDSASAASV
+30 
-45 KPRFVTTLRSCET
+45 
-58 TGDIV
+58 
-63 LDVMTTSQRYIE
+63 MTTSQRYFE
-75 SKPAARFADME
+75 SKSPGRFADME
-86 WQTPAVSD
+86 WQTQAVSE

-109 GDTGLGTSASDS
+109 GDTGIGTSASDS
-121 TEDFCSTSSSPPFQP
+121 MEDFCSSSSSPSFQP

-148 MPSTAGAPASKPQS
+148 MPSTAGASASKLRSFGP
-162 SIQEDSLSSE
+162 DDALSSTE

-201 LDGQTGVGNDLTG
+201 LDAQPAAGVEHVG
-214 PKADCLNRY
+214 PKPDCLSRY

-231 HSLFPSDHTRVDE
+231 HSLFPTDHTRLDE
-244 GHRFDTPA
+244 GQRFDSPP

-270 RLRLQTTGIRDT
+270 RLRLQTSGIRDPA
-282 TDCVS
+282 DCVS
-287 EAYRGGMEH
+287 EAYRAGLEQ

-303 ARPGVPGTAETSNQ
+303 ARPGLPGIAETSNQ
-317 RGSQAGAAGPPGV
+317 RGSQPGV
-330 YANPLSLQ
+330 AGSAGVYSSPLSLQ
-338 TQALLREHS
+338 TQALFREHTS
-347 GSKVYE
+347 PKSY
-353 PLRQDRCS
+353 DRCS
-361 DMSSMSSWQ
+361 ELSSWQ
-370 QQQQHKQQLES
+370 QKQQLET
-381 LRLQVEQMQLMSA
+381 LRLQVEQMQLMNA
-394 GVGQYPSLYSTP
+394 GVSQYPPLYSTP
-406 THTESGK
+406 LHSESGK

-438 MTQLEQRLR
+438 MAQLEQQLR

-465 DMCML
+465 DMFML

-508 AETRRLHDSL
+508 AETRRLTESL
-518 KETCDRHAE
+518 KEACERHAE

-549 CQKESELKRENQQRI
+549 YQKEAELKRENQQRI

-576 MEDYQSQNKQ
+576 LEDYQSQNKQ
-586 LLEAEQHVTELQ
+586 LLEAEQQTTQLE
-598 EKVRELEV
+598 EKVRELEATM
-606 CLETTHSQ
+606 EKTRSQ
-614 LREKDVFLEEQKRR
+614 LQEKDAQLEEQKRR
-628 ERDLLTTIT
+628 ERDLLKTIT

-650 ARLPCLDAEKL
+650 ARLPCLDMEKL
-661 RGENAALREEQHRLK
+661 RAENDALREEQQRLK

-710 REEVLVKEQSVT
+710 REEVLAKDTNVL

-738 MEQNLTLQEQMGDQD
+738 IEQNLTLQEQMSDPEN
-753 QRSSSQASSALPPTE
+753 RISNQASSVLEPAGA
-768 THLTQRL
+768 HLTQRL
-775 HQEIASCLSDLRSLC
+775 HCEIASCLGDLRSLC

-797 QGQDPNLSL
+797 RGQNPNLSL
-806 LLGLNTLPQV
+806 LLDFTSPPAVSEQNEDWME
-816 PDQAENWMS
+816 PD
-825 PEVLQKKLVEAQQ
+825 VLQKKLVEAQQ

>member
-1 MTLRQL
+1 
-7 INRLCGFIPRG
+7 
-18 SVQFA
+18 
-23 SGTAAAA
+23 
-30 AAAADGTDSASAASV
+30 
-45 KPRFVTTLRSCET
+45 
-58 TGDIV
+58 
-63 LDVMTTSQRYIE
+63 MTTSQRYIG

-86 WQTPAVSD
+86 WQTPAVSE

-121 TEDFCSTSSSPPFQP
+121 TEDFCSSSSSPSFQP

-148 MPSTAGAPASKPQS
+148 MPSTAGAPASKPQPC
-162 SIQEDSLSSE
+162 IQEESLSSVE

-201 LDGQTGVGNDLTG
+201 LDAQDCVGSDPVG
-214 PKADCLNRY
+214 PKPDCLSRY

-231 HSLFPSDHTRVDE
+231 HSLFPTDHTRVDE
-244 GHRFDTPA
+244 GQRFDTPA

-282 TDCVS
+282 PDCVS

-303 ARPGVPGTAETSNQ
+303 ARPGVSSTTEPSSQ
-317 RGSQAGAAGPPGV
+317 RGSQPGGAGSASV
-330 YANPLSLQ
+330 YASPLSLQ
-338 TQALLREHS
+338 TQALLREHA
-347 GSKVYE
+347 GSKGYE

-361 DMSSMSSWQ
+361 ELSSWQ

-394 GVGQYPSLYSTP
+394 GVGQYPSMYSTP
-406 THTESGK
+406 VHTESGK

-438 MTQLEQRLR
+438 MTHLEQRLR
-447 ESELQVHGALLGR
+447 ESELQVHGALLSR

-488 RTDCA
+488 RTDCVA
-493 ALEKAEAERRLGAVE
+493 MEKAEAEHRLGTVE
-508 AETRRLHDSL
+508 AETRRLTDSL
-518 KETCDRHAE
+518 KETCERHAE

-542 INNLKKK
+542 ISNLKKK
-549 CQKESELKRENQQRI
+549 CQKEAELKRDNQLRI

-576 MEDYQSQNKQ
+576 SEDYQSQNKQ
-586 LLEAEQHVTELQ
+586 LLEAEELADELQ
-598 EKVRELEV
+598 GKVKELEV
-606 CLETTHSQ
+606 CLETMRSQ
-614 LREKDVFLEEQKRR
+614 QREKDAQLEEQKRR

-650 ARLPCLDAEKL
+650 ARLPSLDIEKL
-661 RGENAALREEQHRLK
+661 RGENNALKEEQQRLK

-696 EEQISQEESSSQAL
+696 EEQISQEDSSSQAL
-710 REEVLVKEQSVT
+710 REEVLAKEQNVS
-722 ELHTAMKELS
+722 ELRTAMKELS

-738 MEQNLTLQEQMGDQD
+738 MEQNLTLQEQMSDPE
-753 QRSSSQASSALPPTE
+753 QRSSNQASSALQPAGAR
-768 THLTQRL
+768 LTQRL
-775 HQEIASCLSDLRSLC
+775 HLEIASCLSDLRSLC

-806 LLGLNTLPQV
+806 LLGLTSPPPVAGQ
-816 PDQAENWMS
+816 DEDWMS